1 LFGQHAAAWGLPS
14 GPALALKQRQARACA
29 QFPVRFRE
37 NPIMNRIDAHG
48 LKIAPILF
56 DFIAKEAAPKTGI
69 SPDAFWAGLA
79 AIINDLG
86 PRNRELL
93 KVRDTLQARIDDWHR
108 AHKGKAFDMNDY
120 TAFLKEIGYLQPEPA
135 THKVETANVDEEIG
149 KICGPQLVVPLTNAR
164 YALNAANARWGSLY
178 DAFYGTDAIPH
189 EAGESGKGYNKARG
203 DKVIARAKAFLD
215 HAVPLATGSHTDV
228 VAYSVIAGHLSVK
241 LKSGN
246 STALKSETQ
255 FAGFIGEPAS
265 PTAIL
270 LVNNGLHVDV
280 RIDRHHVIGKDDPA
294 GVSDMILESAVST
307 ILDMEDS
314 VAAVDAED
322 KVLVYRNTLGLMNG
336 TLSADFEKAGK
347 TLKRSLHP
355 DRVYKTPSGQEL
367 KLHGR
372 SLLLMRN
379 VGHHMF
385 TDAVL
390 DARGE
395 EIPEG
400 LLDAAVAGLLA
411 MHDLKGNSRTSNSR
425 TGSVYIVKPKMHGPD
440 EVALTC
446 ELFGR
451 VEKMLQLADNTLKV
465 GIMDEERRT
474 TVNLK
479 ACIQNAS
486 KRVCFI
492 NTGFLDRTGDEIHTS
507 MEAGAMIR
515 KNDMKAQP
523 WIKAY
528 EDWNVDMGLIDGLPG
543 HAQIG
548 KGMWAAPDKMADM
561 LAQKLGHP
569 QAGATTAWVPSPT
582 AATLHAL
589 HYHQVNVI
597 ARQQELAQGGPR
609 AKLSDI
615 LTIPVSQSNWAPDD
629 VKQEIDNN
637 CQGILGYVV
646 RWIDQGVGCSKVPDI
661 HDVGLMEDRATL
673 RISSQHLANWLHQ
686 GVITRDQVMESLRRM
701 AVVVDGQNK
710 GDPLYKP
717 MAPKFDGVAFQAA
730 CDLIF
735 KGREQ
740 PNGYTEF
747 ILTARRRE
755 AKAAG

>member
-1 LFGQHAAAWGLPS
+1 
-14 GPALALKQRQARACA
+14 
-29 QFPVRFRE
+29 
-37 NPIMNRIDAHG
+37 MNRIDAHG
-48 LKIAPILF
+48 LKIAPVLF

-69 SPDAFWAGLA
+69 APDAFWAGLA
-79 AIINDLG
+79 GIVRDLA
-86 PRNRELL
+86 PKNRELL
-93 KVRDTLQARIDDWHR
+93 TYRDSLQAKIDGWHR
-108 AHKGKAFDMNDY
+108 ANKGKPLDLGAY
-120 TAFLKEIGYLQPEPA
+120 TGFLKEIGYLLPEPA
-135 THKVETANVDEEIG
+135 TQKVETVNVDEEIG

-189 EAGESGKGYNKARG
+189 DPSEAGKGFNKARG
-203 DKVIARAKAFLD
+203 DKVVAKAKTFLD
-215 HAVPLATGSHTDV
+215 SAVPLATGSHTDV
-228 VAYSVIAGHLSVK
+228 VSYSVISGKLAVK

-246 STALKSETQ
+246 ATALKSNDQ
-255 FAGFIGEPAS
+255 FAGFSGDAAAPA
-265 PTAIL
+265 AIL
-270 LVNNGLHVDV
+270 LVNNGLHIEI
-280 RIDRHHVIGKDDPA
+280 RIDRSHMIGKDDSA
-294 GVSDMILESAVST
+294 GVADVILEAAVST

-314 VAAVDAED
+314 VATVDAED

-336 TLSADFEKAGK
+336 TLSADFEKGGK
-347 TLKRSLHP
+347 TLKRALNP
-355 DRVYKTPSGQEL
+355 DRVYTTPEGKEL

-372 SLLLMRN
+372 SLLLIRN

-390 DARGE
+390 DAAGE

-400 LLDAAVAGLLA
+400 LLDAAVTGLLA
-411 MHDLKGNSRTSNSR
+411 IHDVKGDTKLKNSR

-446 ELFGR
+446 ELFAR
-451 VEKMLQLADNTLKV
+451 VEKVLSLPENTLKV

-479 ACIQNAS
+479 ACIQQAL
-486 KRVCFI
+486 KRIFFI

-507 MEAGAMIR
+507 IEAGPMIR
-515 KNDMKAQP
+515 KNDMRAQP

-528 EDWNVDMGLIDGLPG
+528 EDWNVDMGLIDSLPG

-548 KGMWAAPDKMADM
+548 KGMWAAPDMMADM
-561 LAQKLGHP
+561 LTQKIAHP

-589 HYHQVNVI
+589 HYHQVNVL
-597 ARQQELAQGGPR
+597 ARQQELTKGGPR

-615 LTIPVSQSNWAPDD
+615 LTIPVSKSNWAPDD
-629 VKQEIDNN
+629 VRQEIDNN

-661 HDVGLMEDRATL
+661 HDIGLMEDRATL
-673 RISSQHLANWLHQ
+673 RISSQHLANWLLQ
-686 GVITRDQVMESLRRM
+686 GVVTEEQVMDSLKRM

-710 GDPLYKP
+710 GDKLYRP
-717 MAPKFDGVAFQAA
+717 MAPAFDGTAFKAA
-730 CDLIF
+730 CDLVF

-740 PNGYTEF
+740 PNGYTEY

>member
-1 LFGQHAAAWGLPS
+1 
-14 GPALALKQRQARACA
+14 
-29 QFPVRFRE
+29 
-37 NPIMNRIDAHG
+37 MNRIDAHG
-48 LKIAPILF
+48 LKIAPVLF
-56 DFIAKEAAPKTGI
+56 DFIGKEAAPKTGI
-69 SPDAFWAGLA
+69 APDAFWAGLA
-79 AIINDLG
+79 AIVRDLA
-86 PRNRELL
+86 PKNRELL
-93 KVRDTLQARIDDWHR
+93 AYRDSLQAKIDDWHR
-108 AHKGKAFDMNDY
+108 AHKGKPLDVGAY
-120 TAFLKEIGYLQPEPA
+120 TAFLKEIGYLLPEPA
-135 THKVETANVDEEIG
+135 TERVETANVDEEIG

-189 EAGESGKGYNKARG
+189 DPSEGGKGFNKARG
-203 DKVIARAKAFLD
+203 DKVVAKAKTFLD
-215 HAVPLATGSHTDV
+215 AAAPLATGSHTDV
-228 VAYSVIAGHLSVK
+228 VAYSVISGKLAVK

-246 STALKSETQ
+246 ATALKSNDQ
-255 FAGFIGEPAS
+255 FAGFRGDAAS
-265 PTAIL
+265 PSALL
-270 LVNNGLHVDV
+270 LVNNGLHIEIQIN
-280 RIDRHHVIGKDDPA
+280 RSHVIGKDDPA
-294 GVSDMILESAVST
+294 GVADMILESAVST

-314 VAAVDAED
+314 VATVDAED

-336 TLSADFEKAGK
+336 TLSADFEKGGK
-347 TLKRSLHP
+347 TLTRALNP
-355 DRVYKTPSGQEL
+355 DRVYTTPDRKEL

-390 DARGE
+390 DAAGE
-395 EIPEG
+395 EVPEG
-400 LLDAAVAGLLA
+400 LLDAAVTGLLA
-411 MHDLKGNSRTSNSR
+411 IHDLKGNTGLRNSR

-446 ELFGR
+446 ELFAR
-451 VEKMLQLADNTLKV
+451 VEKMLSLPENTLKV

-479 ACIQNAS
+479 ACIQQAL
-486 KRVCFI
+486 KRICFI

-507 MEAGAMIR
+507 MEAGPMIR

-528 EDWNVDMGLIDGLPG
+528 EDWNVDNGLIDGLPG

-548 KGMWAAPDKMADM
+548 KGMWAAPDMMADM
-561 LAQKLGHP
+561 LTQKIAHP

-589 HYHQVNVI
+589 HYHQVNVQ
-597 ARQQELAQGGPR
+597 ARQQELAKGGPR

-615 LTIPVSQSNWAPDD
+615 LTIPVSKSNWAPDD
-629 VKQEIDNN
+629 VRQEIDNN

-686 GVITRDQVMESLRRM
+686 GVITKEQVMDSLKRM

-710 GDPLYKP
+710 GDSLYRP
-717 MAPKFDGVAFQAA
+717 MAPAFDGTAFKAA
-730 CDLIF
+730 SDLVF

-740 PNGYTEF
+740 PNGYTEY

>member
-1 LFGQHAAAWGLPS
+1 M
-14 GPALALKQRQARACA
+14 QAK
-29 QFPVRFRE
+29 
-37 NPIMNRIDAHG
+37 IDG
-48 LKIAPILF
+48 
-56 DFIAKEAAPKTGI
+56 
-69 SPDAFWAGLA
+69 
-79 AIINDLG
+79 
-86 PRNRELL
+86 
-93 KVRDTLQARIDDWHR
+93 WHR
-108 AHKGKAFDMNDY
+108 ANKGKPFDINAY
-120 TAFLKEIGYLQPEPA
+120 TAFLKEIGYLLPEPA
-135 THKVETANVDEEIG
+135 TQKVETANVDEEIG

-203 DKVIARAKAFLD
+203 DKVIAKAKAFLD
-215 HAVPLATGSHTDV
+215 SAVPLATGSHTDV
-228 VAYSVIAGHLSVK
+228 TSYSVIAGQLAVK

-246 STALKSETQ
+246 ATALKSGAQ
-255 FAGFIGEPAS
+255 FAGYQGDAAAPS
-265 PTAIL
+265 AIL
-270 LVNNGLHVDV
+270 LVNNGMHIEI
-280 RIDRHHVIGKDDPA
+280 RIDRGHMIGKDDPA
-294 GVSDMILESAVST
+294 GVADIILEAAVST

-336 TLSADFEKAGK
+336 TLSADFEKGGK
-347 TLKRSLHP
+347 TLQARAQSRPRLQDARRQGTQAARPQPAADAQCRPSHVHRRGARFDRRGNSGRHSRRRRRRPARDPRSQGRFEDPQQPHRLGLHRQAEDARPRRGRADLRAVRPGREDAVAAGKHHQDRHHGRGAPHHGQPQGLHP
-355 DRVYKTPSGQEL
+355 ER
-367 KLHGR
+367 
-372 SLLLMRN
+372 
-379 VGHHMF
+379 
-385 TDAVL
+385 
-390 DARGE
+390 
-395 EIPEG
+395 
-400 LLDAAVAGLLA
+400 LA
-411 MHDLKGNSRTSNSR
+411 S
-425 TGSVYIVKPKMHGPD
+425 
-440 EVALTC
+440 
-446 ELFGR
+446 
-451 VEKMLQLADNTLKV
+451 
-465 GIMDEERRT
+465 
-474 TVNLK
+474 
-479 ACIQNAS
+479 AS
-486 KRVCFI
+486 CFI

-507 MEAGAMIR
+507 MEAGPMIR

-528 EDWNVDMGLIDGLPG
+528 EDWNVDIGLIDGLPG

-561 LAQKLGHP
+561 LAQKIAHP

-589 HYHQVNVI
+589 HYHQVNVQ
-597 ARQQELAQGGPR
+597 ARQQELAKGGPR

-686 GVITRDQVMESLRRM
+686 GVITREQVMESLKRM
-701 AVVVDGQNK
+701 ALVVDKQND
-710 GDPLYKP
+710 GDPLYRP
-717 MAPKFDGVAFQAA
+717 MAPGFDGVAFKAA

-740 PNGYTEF
+740 PNGYTEY

>member
-1 LFGQHAAAWGLPS
+1 M
-14 GPALALKQRQARACA
+14 KR
-29 QFPVRFRE
+29 V
-37 NPIMNRIDAHG
+37 DAHG
-48 LKIAPILF
+48 LKIAPVLF

-69 SPDAFWAGLA
+69 APDAFWAGLA
-79 AIINDLG
+79 ALIKDLG
-86 PRNRELL
+86 PKNRALL
-93 KVRDTLQARIDDWHR
+93 AVRDTLQAKIDDWHR
-108 AHKGKAFDMNDY
+108 ANKGKAFDLNAY
-120 TAFLKEIGYLQPEPA
+120 TAFLKEIGYLVPEPA
-135 THKVETANVDEEIG
+135 TQKVETANVDEEIG
-149 KICGPQLVVPLTNAR
+149 TICGPQLVVPLTNAR

-189 EAGESGKGYNKARG
+189 DASEGGKGYNKARG
-203 DKVIARAKAFLD
+203 DKVIAKAKAFLD
-215 HAVPLATGSHTDV
+215 AAVPLATGSHTDV
-228 VAYSVIAGHLSVK
+228 TAYSVVAGQLAVK

-246 STALKSETQ
+246 ATALKNATQ
-255 FAGFIGEPAS
+255 FAGFQGDAAAPSAV
-265 PTAIL
+265 L
-270 LVNNGLHVDV
+270 LANNGLHIEVTIN
-280 RIDRHHVIGKDDPA
+280 RNSAIGKDDPA
-294 GVSDMILESAVST
+294 GVADMVMEAAVST

-336 TLSADFEKAGK
+336 TLSADFEKGGK
-347 TLKRSLHP
+347 TLTRSLNA
-355 DRVYKTPSGQEL
+355 DRSYKTPNGQGEV

-379 VGHHMF
+379 CGHHMF

-390 DARGE
+390 DENGE
-395 EIPEG
+395 EVPEG
-400 LLDAAVAGLLA
+400 LLDAAVSGLLA
-411 MHDLKGNSRTSNSR
+411 IHDLKGNSKVKNSR
-425 TGSVYIVKPKMHGPD
+425 TGSAYIVKPKMHGPD
-440 EVALTC
+440 EVSFTC
-446 ELFGR
+446 EIFDR
-451 VEKMLQLADNTLKV
+451 VEKMLGLPENTLKV

-479 ACIQNAS
+479 ACIQRAS
-486 KRVCFI
+486 RRIMFI

-507 MEAGAMIR
+507 MEAGPMIR
-515 KNDMKAQP
+515 KNEMKAQA

-528 EDWNVDMGLIDGLPG
+528 EDWNVDMGLICGLPG

-561 LAQKLGHP
+561 LQQKLAHP

-589 HYHQVNVI
+589 HYHQVNVT
-597 ARQQELAQGGPR
+597 ARQQELAKGGPR
-609 AKLSDI
+609 AKLEDI

-686 GVITRDQVMESLRRM
+686 GVITEAQVMESLKRM
-701 AVVVDGQNK
+701 AVVVDKQNA
-710 GDPLYKP
+710 GDALYKP
-717 MAPKFDGVAFQAA
+717 MAPAFDGTAFKAA
-730 CDLIF
+730 SDLIF

-740 PNGYTEF
+740 PNGYTEY

>member
-1 LFGQHAAAWGLPS
+1 M
-14 GPALALKQRQARACA
+14 KR
-29 QFPVRFRE
+29 V
-37 NPIMNRIDAHG
+37 DAHG
-48 LKIAPILF
+48 LKIAPVLF
-56 DFIAKEAAPKTGI
+56 DFIAKEATPKTGI
-69 SPDAFWAGLA
+69 SPDAFWAGIA
-79 AIINDLG
+79 AIIRKLG
-86 PRNRELL
+86 PKNRELL
-93 KVRDTLQARIDDWHR
+93 AFRDALQAKIDGWHR
-108 AHKGKAFDMNDY
+108 ANKGKAFDMNAY

-189 EAGESGKGYNKARG
+189 DPSETGKGYNKARG
-203 DKVIARAKAFLD
+203 DKVIAKAKAFLD
-215 HAVPLATGSHTDV
+215 AAVPLATGSHTDV
-228 VAYSVIAGHLSVK
+228 TSYSVIAGQLAVK

-246 STALKSETQ
+246 ATALKNAAQ
-255 FAGFIGEPAS
+255 FAGYQGDAS
-265 PTAIL
+265 APTAVL
-270 LVNNGLHVDV
+270 LVNNGMHIEVK
-280 RIDRHHVIGKDDPA
+280 IDRSHVIGKDDPA
-294 GVSDMILESAVST
+294 GVADMILESAVST

-322 KVLVYRNTLGLMNG
+322 KVLVYRNTLGLMDG
-336 TLSADFEKAGK
+336 TLTADFEKGGS
-347 TLKRSLHP
+347 TLKRALNP
-355 DRVYKTPSGQEL
+355 DRVYKAADGKEF

-390 DARGE
+390 DSTGA

-400 LLDAAVAGLLA
+400 ILDAAVAGLLA
-411 MHDLKGNSRTSNSR
+411 IHDLKGNSKTRNSR
-425 TGSVYIVKPKMHGPD
+425 AGSVYIVKPKMHGPD

-451 VEKMLQLADNTLKV
+451 VEKMLSLPENTMKV

-479 ACIQNAS
+479 ACIQQALN
-486 KRVCFI
+486 RIMFI

-507 MEAGAMIR
+507 MEAGPMIR
-515 KNDMKAQP
+515 KNEMKSQP

-528 EDWNVDMGLIDGLPG
+528 EDWNVDMGLMDGLPG

-561 LAQKLGHP
+561 LAQKIAHP

-589 HYHQVNVI
+589 HYHQVNVL
-597 ARQQELAQGGPR
+597 ARQQELANGGPR

-673 RISSQHLANWLHQ
+673 RISSQHLANWLLQ
-686 GVITRDQVMESLRRM
+686 GVVTEDQVMETLKRM
-701 AVVVDGQNK
+701 AEVVDRQNA
-710 GDPLYKP
+710 GDPLYTP
-717 MAPKFDGVAFQAA
+717 MTGNYDGSAFQAA

-735 KGREQ
+735 KGRVQ

-747 ILTARRRE
+747 ILHDRRRE
-755 AKAAG
+755 AKAKGAPSEHERSGAPTEKQPESVTHAS